1 MIDAITS
8 SFLIAKPIL
17 SLPTSNSILKMTSQ
31 ESSTEATTSS
41 STSNLTSALAS
52 TSIHTNHS
60 DSKGQ
65 KRVQV
70 IGQPPPAPPNNSIPT
85 YDSDDS
91 ADESN
96 RNKITNGK
104 AKAQEE
110 DDEAEV
116 ETEKDS
122 KQRVKLEGDVDDE
135 ELLATYDGTE
145 EVSNLLGSQTLT
157 RFEMREGFLKR
168 AYIDRM
174 EVNGQSAKGL
184 MALFRS
190 TMAVKKV

>member
-1 MIDAITS
+1 
-8 SFLIAKPIL
+8 
-17 SLPTSNSILKMTSQ
+17 MTSQ
-31 ESSTEATTSS
+31 ESSTS

-52 TSIHTNHS
+52 TSIHSNKS

-96 RNKITNGK
+96 RIKITNGK

-110 DDEAEV
+110 DDENGEAEV

-122 KQRVKLEGDVDDE
+122 KQRVKMEGDVDDE

-145 EVSNLLGSQTLT
+145 EVSCLLNP
-157 RFEMREGFLKR
+157 K
-168 AYIDRM
+168 A
-174 EVNGQSAKGL
+174 
-184 MALFRS
+184 
-190 TMAVKKV
+190 